1 LAGYLLFVLI
11 IGVWGYKPII
21 IDKVIPNS
29 PAEQAGLKSGDLIIK
44 LNGKYVFDTVD
55 MTDTIKKGETITLE
69 ILRDGKS
76 EEIAIFP
83 KLTDQQFELVIG
95 DVKGE
100 ISGKILSIN
109 NMDLFSYMTNW
120 KNEVVTIK
128 SESWRDEWCSE

>member
-1 LAGYLLFVLI
+1 
-11 IGVWGYKPII
+11 
-21 IDKVIPNS
+21 
-29 PAEQAGLKSGDLIIK
+29 
-44 LNGKYVFDTVD
+44 